1 MEIILMK
8 DVEHLGYANTIVKVK
23 PGYARNYLI
32 PQGMAI
38 VANEENKGS
47 LMEQIREQEARIAKM
62 TEEAKALAAKIEE
75 TVLRIPAKAGTSGKI
90 FGSVTFVQIA
100 AALKEAFDLDVD
112 KKKIKMPEEVKML
125 GKYNATITLMKDVK
139 ALATFDV
146 FNDDPNAAV
155 ADTVVDHTEEGK
167 AAEAEAA
174 QEETTEDAE

>member
-1 MEIILMK
+1 MK

-32 PQGMAI
+32 PKGFAI

-47 LMEQIREQEARIAKM
+47 LMDQIHKQEARIAKM
-62 TEEAKALAAKIEE
+62 TEEARALAAKVEE

-90 FGSVTFVQIA
+90 FGSVTFVQIS
-100 AALKEAFDLDVD
+100 AALKEAFGLEVD

-146 FNDDPNAAV
+146 FNDDPNATV
-155 ADTVVDHTEEGK
+155 AETVVDHTEEGK
-167 AAEAEAA
+167 AAEAEEAA
-174 QEETTEDAE
+174 QEDTTEGAE